1 LRAFCQVARLGSVSR
16 AAEALY
22 LSQPAISM
30 HGPEHHALVPGII
43 LSTYRAR
50 GGKVGNKDILA
61 AIDRGSKVPGG
72 VCGFW
77 GSCGAAVGAGI
88 AFSVILGATPL
99 TPKKRQMA
107 QQVTA
112 RILEKI
118 ACFQAGRCCQR
129 ETMIALQ
136 EAATYPRKP
145 CSYLPQIPACQYA
158 LNRECIRRPACLNSG
173 SECGNRAVLALVIH
187 HA

>member
-1 LRAFCQVARLGSVSR
+1 
-16 AAEALY
+16 
-22 LSQPAISM
+22 
-30 HGPEHHALVPGII
+30 
-43 LSTYRAR
+43 
-50 GGKVGNKDILA
+50 DILA

-88 AFSVILGATPL
+88 AFSVILKATPL

-112 RILEKI
+112 KILGEI

-136 EAATYPRKP
+136 EAADL
-145 CSYLPQIPACQYA
+145 SGEILPVALLAADTLACRQYA
-158 LNRECIRRPACLNSG
+158 MNRECIRKACILWEQRDKSAATVQ
-173 SECGNRAVLALVIH
+173 SLAVVI
-187 HA
+187 